1 MKIIVHK
8 ILLFSFFLVLGNSVL
23 QAQIRRSTEQI
34 RPAEKLNML
43 MYYLDNFYVD
53 SLHEEKVVQDAMA
66 GIFKELDPHSY
77 YLTKE
82 EVKEMEEPLQGNFEG
97 VGIQFNIFH
106 DTIIVMSTISGGPSE
121 KVGIRSGDKI
131 VLINDTLVA
140 GVKITNNDV
149 FKKLR
154 GKKGTKVVLKVER
167 QGEKNLL
174 EFTVTRDKIPVFSVD
189 AVYMAAP
196 EIGYIKINRF
206 SNTTF
211 NEFREGLAKLKAQGA
226 KHLILDLSDNGG
238 GYLHAATDL
247 ADEFLKSGE
256 LIVYTQGIH
265 SSRENYRATAK
276 GEFEEGRLVIIINE
290 GSASASEIVSGAVQD
305 LERGVIVGRR
315 SFGKGLV
322 QNAFPF
328 PDGSMVRLTVS
339 RYYTPSGRCIQAPY
353 EQGVE
358 QYYKDLYT
366 RFNKGELTDKENIHF
381 PDSLKFK
388 TKGGRTVYGG
398 GGIMPDVFIPLDT
411 TFYTDYFGELVR
423 KNVTYEY
430 CLEKVNADRKAWRQK
445 YATFEDFNKNF
456 RMGESEWA
464 DFLRYA
470 EKKGVKTNEEQLKI
484 SKKFIEMRIKAIYAQ
499 DLWGRNEFFQ
509 VWNEYDE
516 TYLKSIE
523 IIQKGKFKGIQGFQ

>member
-1 MKIIVHK
+1 MRRKR
-8 ILLFSFFLVLGNSVL
+8 ILLGLSMLFLMITTATLSAQSRN
-23 QAQIRRSTEQI
+23 QAV

-43 MYYLDNFYVD
+43 MYYLDNVYVD
-53 SLHEEKVVQDAMA
+53 SVDQEKVVKGAMES
-66 GIFKELDPHSY
+66 IFKDLDPHSY

-97 VGIQFNIFH
+97 IGVQFNIFH

-131 VLINDTLVA
+131 VFINDTLVA

-154 GKKGTKVVLKVER
+154 GKKGTKVKVKVER
-167 QGEKNLL
+167 PGEKKLI
-174 EFTVTRDKIPVFSVD
+174 EFEISRDKIPVFSVD
-189 AVYMAAP
+189 AAYMAAP
-196 EIGYIKINRF
+196 EIAYIKINRF

-211 NEFREGLAKLKAQGA
+211 PEFREALAKLKAQGA
-226 KHLILDLSDNGG
+226 KSLILDLADNGG

-247 ADEFLKSGE
+247 ADEFLKSGD
-256 LIVYTQGIH
+256 LIVYTEGRNA
-265 SSRENYRATAK
+265 SRENYRATAK
-276 GEFEEGRLVIIINE
+276 GEFEEGKLVVLINE

-305 LERGVIVGRR
+305 LERGVVVGRR

-353 EQGVE
+353 DQGTE

-366 RFNKGELTDKENIHF
+366 RYNKGELTDQSAITF
-381 PDSLKFK
+381 PDSLKYT

-398 GGIMPDVFIPLDT
+398 GGVMPDVFIPLDT

-423 KNVTYEY
+423 NNVTYEY
-430 CLEKVNADRKAWRQK
+430 CLEKVNANRAGLHKQ
-445 YATFEDFNKNF
+445 YPSFQEFNKTF
-456 RMGESEWA
+456 KMEEKDWK
-464 DFLRYA
+464 DFLKYA
-470 EKKGVKTNEEQLKI
+470 EKKGVKTNEKELKI
-484 SKKFIEMRIKAIYAQ
+484 SKDFIENRIKAIYAQ
-499 DLWGRNEFFQ
+499 DLWGRDEFFQ
-509 VWNEYDE
+509 VWNEKDD
-516 TYLKSIE
+516 TYLKAVE
-523 IIQKGKFKGIQGFQ
+523 IIQNGKFKGIQYFD